1 MCLKSSLFILFAL
14 EFIDM
19 NTATYFLLSIMLFT
33 TSLNCTAEKPQPI
46 PIGTKA
52 QIQEPK
58 TEEIIITAVGDIM
71 MGTNYPNESSMPPRD
86 AYLLK
91 PVTEALKKGDVIFG
105 NLEGPV
111 LDSGGIPK
119 SCSDPS
125 TCYVFRQPSY
135 FVRELKEAG
144 FNMLSIA
151 NNHVG
156 DLGEPGRINTVSIL
170 KQHDIR
176 FAGQTSC
183 PWDTLRVKGLLV
195 GMTAF
200 APNKGCLDIN
210 DKQEIQKIVKKLDSF
225 CDIVIV
231 SFHGGAEGQA
241 HAHIPR
247 KHEMFLGQD
256 RGDVHAFA
264 RQVIDAGADVVLG
277 HGPHITRAI
286 DFYKG
291 RFIAYSMGNFCT
303 YEKFNIKGI
312 SGMAPI
318 FALRV
323 TNKGEFIEG
332 TVTPT
337 RQYGRGGPVIDEENS
352 VIEEI
357 KRLTKEDIPEIDIHF
372 KERIFTIN
380 NKEQKQ

>member
-1 MCLKSSLFILFAL
+1 MKTASYFFLSILLFI
-14 EFIDM
+14 
-19 NTATYFLLSIMLFT
+19 
-33 TSLNCTAEKPQPI
+33 TSLNCSAEKP
-46 PIGTKA
+46 KA
-52 QIQEPK
+52 ISIDNNVQVQEQK
-58 TEEIIITAVGDIM
+58 TDEIIITAVGDIM
-71 MGTNYPNESSMPPRD
+71 MGTNYPNELSMPPRD

-91 PVTEALKKGDVIFG
+91 SVTDALRKGDVVFG

-135 FVRELKEAG
+135 FVKELKDAG

-156 DLGEPGRINTVSIL
+156 DLGEPGRYNTVSVL
-170 KQHDIR
+170 KKHNIR

-183 PWDTLRVKGLLV
+183 PWDTLRIKGILV

-210 DKQEIQKIVKKLDSF
+210 NKQEIQAIVKKLNSF

-231 SFHGGAEGQA
+231 SFHGGAEGQS
-241 HAHIPR
+241 HTHVPR
-247 KHEMFLGQD
+247 KHELFLGQD

-264 RQVIDAGADVVLG
+264 RQAIDAGADIVLG

-286 DFYKG
+286 DLYKG

-318 FALRV
+318 FALRM
-323 TNKGEFIEG
+323 TNKGEFIDG
-332 TVTPT
+332 TVIPT

-352 VIEEI
+352 VIKEI
-357 KRLTKEDIPEIDIHF
+357 ERLTAEDIPEIVVRF
-372 KERIFTIN
+372 KERTFTIKT
-380 NKEQKQ
+380 KE

>member
-1 MCLKSSLFILFAL
+1 MSKPSQLLL
-14 EFIDM
+14 
-19 NTATYFLLSIMLFT
+19 TFLLFV
-33 TSLNCTAEKPQPI
+33 TSLHCSPEKNNEKLQ
-46 PIGTKA
+46 
-52 QIQEPK
+52 PK
-58 TEEIIITAVGDIM
+58 TALITNSEQAREIIITAVGDIM

-86 AYLLK
+86 AFLLK
-91 PVTEALKKGDVIFG
+91 PVTEALKKGDIVFG

-119 SCSDPS
+119 SCSDPA

-135 FVRELKEAG
+135 FVQELKDAG

-156 DLGEPGRINTVSIL
+156 DLGEPGRAHTVSIL
-170 KQHDIR
+170 QRQDIR
-176 FAGQTSC
+176 FAGQISC

-200 APNKGCLDIN
+200 APNKGCLNIN
-210 DKQEIQKIVKKLDSF
+210 DKQEIQKVIKKLDAF

-241 HAHIPR
+241 HTHVPR
-247 KHEMFLGQD
+247 KHELFLGQD

-264 RQVIDAGADVVLG
+264 RQAIDAGADVVLG

-286 DFYKG
+286 DLYKG

-318 FALRV
+318 FELRV
-323 TNKGEFIEG
+323 SSEGEFLDGKVIS
-332 TVTPT
+332 T
-337 RQYGRGGPVIDEENS
+337 RQFGRGGPVLDEEHS

-357 KRLTKEDIPEIDIHF
+357 KRLTAEDIPEIDVRF
-372 KERIFTIN
+372 TNTIFTIQS
-380 NKEQKQ
+380 KK

>member
-1 MCLKSSLFILFAL
+1 MKIASQIALMFMLFA
-14 EFIDM
+14 
-19 NTATYFLLSIMLFT
+19 
-33 TSLNCTAEKPQPI
+33 TSLHCSNDKQREQAKEQSQ
-46 PIGTKA
+46 KA
-52 QIQEPK
+52 ATEA
-58 TEEIIITAVGDIM
+58 EEIIITAVGDIM
-71 MGTNYPNESSMPPRD
+71 MGTNYPNESTMPPRD
-86 AYLLK
+86 AQLLK
-91 PVTEALKKGDVIFG
+91 PVTDALRKGDVIFG

-135 FVRELKEAG
+135 FVQELKEAG

-156 DLGEPGRINTVSIL
+156 DLGEPGRLNTISVL
-170 KQHDIR
+170 KKQDIR

-183 PWDTLRVKGLLV
+183 PWDTLRVKGLLI
-195 GMTAF
+195 GLTAF

-210 DKQEIQKIVKKLDSF
+210 DKQEIQKVVKKLDSF

-231 SFHGGAEGQA
+231 SFHGGAEGQS
-241 HAHIPR
+241 HTHVPR
-247 KHEMFLGQD
+247 KHELFLGQD

-264 RQVIDAGADVVLG
+264 RQAIDAGADIVLG

-286 DFYKG
+286 DLYKG

-318 FALRV
+318 FALRL
-323 TNKGEFIEG
+323 TSKGEFIDG
-332 TVTPT
+332 SVTPT
-337 RQYGRGGPVIDEENS
+337 RQFGRGGPVIDEENT

-357 KRLTKEDIPEIDIHF
+357 NQLTKEDIPEVDLQFNGHSF
-372 KERIFTIN
+372 TLKSKE
-380 NKEQKQ
+380 

>member
-1 MCLKSSLFILFAL
+1 MK
-14 EFIDM
+14 
-19 NTATYFLLSIMLFT
+19 TATYFLLSALLFT
-33 TSLNCTAEKPQPI
+33 TSLNCSAEKPKQI
-46 PIGTKA
+46 PIEKNAPT
-52 QIQEPK
+52 QELK
-58 TEEIIITAVGDIM
+58 SEEILITAVGDIM

-91 PVTEALKKGDVIFG
+91 PVTDALKKGDVVFG

-135 FVRELKEAG
+135 FVQELKDAG

-156 DLGEPGRINTVSIL
+156 DLGEPGRINTVSVL
-170 KQHDIR
+170 KKHDIR

-183 PWDTLRVKGLLV
+183 PWDTLRIKGILV

-210 DKQEIQKIVKKLDSF
+210 NKQEIQTIVKKLNSF

-231 SFHGGAEGQA
+231 SFHGGAEGQS
-241 HAHIPR
+241 HTHVPR
-247 KHEMFLGQD
+247 KHELFLGQD
-256 RGDVHAFA
+256 RGDVYAFA
-264 RQVIDAGADVVLG
+264 RQAIDAGADLVLG

-286 DFYKG
+286 DLYKG

-318 FALRV
+318 FSLRL
-323 TNKGEFIEG
+323 TNKGEFLDG
-332 TVTPT
+332 TVIPT
-337 RQYGRGGPVIDEENS
+337 RQYGRGGPVIDEEHS
-352 VIEEI
+352 VIKEI
-357 KRLTKEDIPEIDIHF
+357 ERLTAEDIPEIEVQF
-372 KERIFTIN
+372 KERTFTIKS
-380 NKEQKQ
+380 KE

>member
-1 MCLKSSLFILFAL
+1 
-14 EFIDM
+14 
-19 NTATYFLLSIMLFT
+19 
-33 TSLNCTAEKPQPI
+33 
-46 PIGTKA
+46 
-52 QIQEPK
+52 
-58 TEEIIITAVGDIM
+58 M

-86 AYLLK
+86 AFLLR

-119 SCSDPS
+119 SCNDPS
-125 TCYVFRQPSY
+125 TCYVFRQPEY
-135 FVRELKEAG
+135 FVNELQEAG

-156 DLGEPGRINTVSIL
+156 DLGEPGRLNTIAIL
-170 KQHDIR
+170 KKHDIR

-183 PWDTLRVKGLLV
+183 PWDTLRVKGLLI

-200 APNKGCLDIN
+200 APNKGCLNIN
-210 DKQEIQKIVKKLDSF
+210 DEKEIQQIVKKLDAM

-241 HAHIPR
+241 HTHVPR
-247 KHEMFLGQD
+247 NHELFLGQD
-256 RGDVHAFA
+256 RGDVYDFA
-264 RQVIDAGADVVLG
+264 RTAIDAGADVVLG

-286 DFYKG
+286 DLYKG

-318 FALRV
+318 FELRV
-323 TNKGEFIEG
+323 SKAGVFIDG
-332 TVTPT
+332 KVIST

-352 VIEEI
+352 VIKEI
-357 KRLTKEDIPEIDIHF
+357 QRLTAEDIPEIELTFD
-372 KERIFTIN
+372 KEHFTIR
-380 NKEQKQ
+380 NKE

>member
-1 MCLKSSLFILFAL
+1 MAKPSQILL
-14 EFIDM
+14 M
-19 NTATYFLLSIMLFT
+19 FLLFV
-33 TSLNCTAEKPQPI
+33 TSLHCSTKEKSNETI
-46 PIGTKA
+46 LHDSKVNV
-52 QIQEPK
+52 QEQADV
-58 TEEIIITAVGDIM
+58 IIITAVGDIM

-86 AYLLK
+86 AFLLR

-119 SCSDPS
+119 SCNDPS
-125 TCYVFRQPSY
+125 TCYVFRQPEY
-135 FVRELKEAG
+135 FVNELQEAG

-156 DLGEPGRINTVSIL
+156 DLGEPGRLNTIAIL
-170 KQHDIR
+170 KKHDIR
-176 FAGQTSC
+176 FAGQISC
-183 PWDTLRVKGLLV
+183 PWDTLRVKGLLI

-200 APNKGCLDIN
+200 APNKGCLNIN
-210 DKQEIQKIVKKLDSF
+210 DEKEIQQIVKKLDAM

-231 SFHGGAEGQA
+231 SFHGGAEGQS
-241 HAHIPR
+241 HTHVPR
-247 KHEMFLGQD
+247 NHELFLGQD
-256 RGDVHAFA
+256 RGDVYDFA
-264 RQVIDAGADVVLG
+264 RTAIDAGADVVLG

-286 DFYKG
+286 DLYKG

-318 FALRV
+318 FELRV
-323 TNKGEFIEG
+323 SKAGVFIDG
-332 TVTPT
+332 KVIST

-352 VIEEI
+352 VIKEI
-357 KRLTKEDIPEIDIHF
+357 QRLTAEDIPEIELTFD
-372 KERIFTIN
+372 KEHFTIR
-380 NKEQKQ
+380 NKE

>member
-1 MCLKSSLFILFAL
+1 MYNISVSGTIFMK
-14 EFIDM
+14 
-19 NTATYFLLSIMLFT
+19 TATYFLLNFFLFI
-33 TSLNCTAEKPQPI
+33 TSLHCSAEKPKEHTKDIQPI
-46 PIGTKA
+46 V
-52 QIQEPK
+52 QEEK
-58 TEEIIITAVGDIM
+58 SQEIIITAVGDIM

-91 PVTEALKKGDVIFG
+91 PVTDALKQGDIIFG

-111 LDSGGIPK
+111 LDSGGNPK
-119 SCSDPS
+119 SCNDPA
-125 TCYVFRQPSY
+125 TCYVFRQPEY
-135 FVRELKEAG
+135 FVKELKDAG

-156 DLGEPGRINTVSIL
+156 DLGEPGRINTIKVL
-170 KQHDIR
+170 EQHDIR
-176 FAGQTSC
+176 YAGQTSC

-210 DKQEIQKIVKKLDSF
+210 DENEIKKVVKKLDGF

-231 SFHGGAEGQA
+231 SFHGGAEGQS
-241 HAHIPR
+241 HTHVPR
-247 KHEMFLGQD
+247 KHELFLGQD

-264 RQVIDAGADVVLG
+264 RQAIDAGADIVLG

-286 DFYKG
+286 DLYKG

-318 FALRV
+318 FELRL
-323 TNKGEFIEG
+323 TNKGEFLSG
-332 TVTPT
+332 KVTPT
-337 RQYGRGGPVIDEENS
+337 RQFGRGGPIIDDDNS

-357 KRLTKEDIPEIDIHF
+357 KRLTKEDIPEVELQF
-372 KERIFTIN
+372 TERAFTIQT
-380 NKEQKQ
+380 KK

>member
-1 MCLKSSLFILFAL
+1 
-14 EFIDM
+14 M